1 MPIDAQLPLEIE
13 ESSSI
18 TYSLHILQASVS
30 VILLVWATII
40 IGFALPISHKYH
52 GGWIFG
58 LAWFPIILFAVIS
71 LVTIGLMPKKLFPSI
86 VSFILPYL
94 FIGINVFLGKN
105 ITLENFV
112 VQSAMLQFAACMV
125 GYTLQ
130 AIVFPILYQTTGN
143 RSAFIHEQAI
153 PQLFVAL
160 LGFVLCWLA
169 FSFLIGASILTI
181 YDLPLILIGII
192 QGGIAIG
199 LALHRHR
206 NE

>member
-18 TYSLHILQASVS
+18 TDSLHILQTSVS

-71 LVTIGLMPKKLFPSI
+71 LVTIGLMPKKLFPSV
-86 VSFILPYL
+86 VSFILPYF
-94 FIGINVFLGKN
+94 FIGINVFFGKN
-105 ITLENFV
+105 LTIENFV
-112 VQSAMLQFAACMV
+112 VQSAMLQFTACMV

-130 AIVFPILYQTTGN
+130 AVVFPILYKTTGN
-143 RSAFIHEQAI
+143 RSTFIHEEAI
-153 PQLFVAL
+153 PQLFVAI
-160 LGFVLCWLA
+160 LGFCLCWFE
-169 FSFLIGASILTI
+169 FSFLIEASIITVN
-181 YDLPLILIGII
+181 DLPLIFIGVI